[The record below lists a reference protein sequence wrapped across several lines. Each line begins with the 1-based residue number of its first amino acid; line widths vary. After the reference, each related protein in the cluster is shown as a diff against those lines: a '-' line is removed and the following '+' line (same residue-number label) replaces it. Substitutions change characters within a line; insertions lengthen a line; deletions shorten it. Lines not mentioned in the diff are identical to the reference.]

1 MKRQSKWVVT
11 IGETLKSKQR
21 RVVTTRQVFE
31 NGRNEEIKILSSNN
45 VYVEEEKKKPHPED
59 A

>member
-1 MKRQSKWVVT
+1 MKRQSKWVMT

-45 VYVEEEKKKPHPED
+45 VYVEEKEKKPHPED